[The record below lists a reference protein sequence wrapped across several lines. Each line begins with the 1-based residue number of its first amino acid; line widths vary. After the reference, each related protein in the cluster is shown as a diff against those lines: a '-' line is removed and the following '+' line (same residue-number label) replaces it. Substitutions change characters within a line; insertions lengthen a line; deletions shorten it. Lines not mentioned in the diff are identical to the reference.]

1 MYRLCLLVLGIA
13 SWLGFVRAEQA
24 LLTGPV
30 EGYLFDA
37 PTHSIRA
44 VQGFPGSASLG
55 PALLD
60 SLDYG
65 SIAPHKNYGIAFKDG
80 HCMLALSLGSDSF
93 STSPIPGAAGRPD
106 GAAWSGDGSV
116 VVLYSQTD
124 NWIQPI
130 TGLPDAPLPGDSV
143 DVSSLGGK
151 LAAVASDLN
160 GANIAVGVSGQT
172 SGVYLMIRGQGLV
185 SVLQTPAAV
194 ALGFS
199 NDGSRLYALDASAM
213 QLFDISVGDLSSQSF
228 TLDGLSEPFAVRPA
242 LDPSGGPT
250 LYIASRKD
258 QLLRIYDLA
267 GHQTVADIPL
277 DFQPTGIDDL
287 GRSSFVISSRASIRD
302 PLWLFTSAPQRAVYF
317 VPALTSGGTQ

>member
-1 MYRLCLLVLGIA
+1 MYRICASVLGIA
-13 SWLGFVRAEQA
+13 CSLGFMPAEQA
-24 LLTGPV
+24 FLSGPV

-55 PALLD
+55 SAILG

-65 SIAPHKNYGIAFKDG
+65 SIAPHKNYGLAFKDG
-80 HCMLALSLGSDSF
+80 QCMLALSLGSDSF
-93 STSPIPGAAGRPD
+93 STLPIPGTAGRPD

-116 VVLYSQTD
+116 AVLYSLTD

-130 TGLPDAPLPGDSV
+130 IGLPDAPSISDPV
-143 DVSSLGGK
+143 DVSYLGGK
-151 LAAVASDLN
+151 LSAVASDLR
-160 GANIAVGVSGQT
+160 GVTVAIGITGQN
-172 SGVYLMIRGQGLV
+172 SGVYLMVRGQGLV
-185 SVLQTPAAV
+185 SVLQTPAPI

-199 NDGSRLYALDASAM
+199 TEGSRLYALDASTM

-228 TLDGLSEPFAVRPA
+228 TLDGLSEPFAVKAA
-242 LDPSGGPT
+242 LDPSSGPT

-277 DFQPTGIDDL
+277 DFPPTGIDDL
-287 GRSSFVISSRASIRD
+287 GRSSFVISARAEIRD

-317 VPALTSGGTQ
+317 VPALTSGGAQ